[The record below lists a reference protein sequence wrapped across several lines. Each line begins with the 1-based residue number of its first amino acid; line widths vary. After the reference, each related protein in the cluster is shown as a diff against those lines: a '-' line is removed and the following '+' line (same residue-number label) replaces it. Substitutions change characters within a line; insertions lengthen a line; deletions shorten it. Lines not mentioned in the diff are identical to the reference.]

1 MNERTVFGI
10 KVCLYNFENTQV
22 LEKWE
27 EFKNKVEKIGD
38 LSKWFDFFATYCKVI
53 YVINPKKNDQNIK
66 FLLDEEKGIPDM
78 MLRYDILGMQGQDN
92 HVFVNVDI
100 TKTVDICFSTILHEM
115 THVFERR
122 IAKSSTRDISE
133 TIYCALQKK
142 ERKIADEYVKFLKLP
157 SVNRECIKKLKE
169 RSNQENNK
177 ILDIVE
183 SQLQFDNDKTLHHEL
198 LTYALEL
205 RIVETLEG
213 NSFVS
218 NTVETFSLTDAL
230 RIVQKNLE
238 PKK

>member
-22 LEKWE
+22 LGKWE